1 MDCSEANGNGG
12 HGGIIARELNSGSSA
27 AVGLLC
33 QNGSLSVAYW
43 QDTLNLIDSV
53 ELPTGVKEVWVRMD
67 VELLLIKPW
76 YSLDGY
82 AWDWVKAKGHI
93 HDDPQV
99 QVSLF
104 LSFILSFFLSFLLT
118 FLLFLCVCVR
128 EKERKERE
136 GDWAKKREVQR
147 HSLGPGLFRPQ
158 HCLIVYRPY
167 PLRYMYFFN
176 IYIYIYIW
184 VGGGADVLCC
194 FVVAQ
199 MAFIYGAN
207 YRVGWEMTHSANNTW
222 RYPLSFTTFH
232 PGLFAG
238 GVSTTS
244 TATSVQ
250 FDYWNYT
257 DNEVWPE

>member
-1 MDCSEANGNGG
+1 MSTGPTAAYYRLESKLRWVGDCSEANGNGG

-104 LSFILSFFLSFLLT
+104 LSFIHSFFLSYLLT

-167 PLRYMYFFN
+167 PLRYMYFL
-176 IYIYIYIW
+176 IYIYIYIYL
-184 VGGGADVLCC
+184 GGGGGRMC
-194 FVVAQ
+194 FFFLWLPRLRFSTV
-199 MAFIYGAN
+199 
-207 YRVGWEMTHSANNTW
+207 
-222 RYPLSFTTFH
+222 PTT
-232 PGLFAG
+232 GLG
-238 GVSTTS
+238 GR
-244 TATSVQ
+244 
-250 FDYWNYT
+250 
-257 DNEVWPE
+257 

>member
-1 MDCSEANGNGG
+1 MSTGPTAAYYRLESKLRWVGDCSEANGNGG

-104 LSFILSFFLSFLLT
+104 LSFIHSFFLSYLLT
-118 FLLFLCVCVR
+118 FLLFPFSHVVLRRDLLLPSKPPLETGRQDSGVHTDVQP
-128 EKERKERE
+128 RKFAARNMY
-136 GDWAKKREVQR
+136 KTQR
-147 HSLGPGLFRPQ
+147 QLWCGNNR
-158 HCLIVYRPY
+158 
-167 PLRYMYFFN
+167 FFFF
-176 IYIYIYIW
+176 
-184 VGGGADVLCC
+184 C
-194 FVVAQ
+194 
-199 MAFIYGAN
+199 
-207 YRVGWEMTHSANNTW
+207 
-222 RYPLSFTTFH
+222 
-232 PGLFAG
+232 
-238 GVSTTS
+238 
-244 TATSVQ
+244 Q
-250 FDYWNYT
+250 FSSMI
-257 DNEVWPE
+257 